1 MSYQKI
7 RLIGNA
13 IVTFDDS
20 QTSKCRRCGKT
31 IWWGVT
37 KNAKAMPICKDVNGA
52 WISHFTDC
60 VSLKKHDDL
69 LDDLTTQ
76 KKRDGWGK

>member
-60 VSLKKHDDL
+60 VNHKKHDDL
-69 LDDLTTQ
+69 LDDLTMQ
-76 KKRDGWGK
+76 KKRDGWA